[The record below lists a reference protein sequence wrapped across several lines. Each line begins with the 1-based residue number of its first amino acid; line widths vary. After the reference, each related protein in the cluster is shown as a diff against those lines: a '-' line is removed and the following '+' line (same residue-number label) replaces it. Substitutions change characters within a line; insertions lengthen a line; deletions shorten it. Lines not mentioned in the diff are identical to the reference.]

1 MPSLWVEP
9 VEKCGIIQAVRGIKI
24 ASFKSMGVD
33 MKICVFGAGYVGLVA
48 AACFA
53 ESGNTVIT
61 VDIDETRIEAL
72 KQGIIPIYE
81 PGLKE
86 LVVRNHAE
94 GRLSFTTDVES
105 AVKSS
110 LINFIAVGTPPGED
124 GSADLQYVLAVG
136 RSIGKHMQGYRII
149 VDKSTVPVGTADKV
163 RAAVQEEL
171 NSRGVSYEFD
181 VVSNPEFLKEGAAI
195 DDFMKPDRV
204 VIGTDNVR
212 TAEIMKELYEP
223 FMRKQ
228 NRMIVMDIR
237 SAEMTKYAAN
247 AMLATRISF
256 MNQIAGLCELMN
268 ADVAAVREGI
278 GSDSRIGYDFLFPG
292 PGYGGS
298 CFPKDVKALIRT
310 AEECGYGMLLLD
322 AVEEVNELQ
331 KQVLATKVVNLLG
344 EKDADKPLAG
354 RIVACWGLSFK
365 PRTDDMREAPS
376 ISIIQELLK
385 NGATVR
391 AHDPE
396 AINEARKVFADR
408 ITYSTNQYEILAGA
422 DALVI
427 ITDWNEYR
435 NPDFER
441 MKAELKVPVVV
452 DGRNLYKPDRMTL
465 AGFRYI
471 PLGRNGSGISAGG
484 R

>member
-1 MPSLWVEP
+1 
-9 VEKCGIIQAVRGIKI
+9 
-24 ASFKSMGVD
+24 
-33 MKICVFGAGYVGLVA
+33 MKISVFGAGYVGLVA

-61 VDIDETRIEAL
+61 VDVDQKKIEAL
-72 KQGIIPIYE
+72 KNGIIPIYE

-86 LVVRNHAE
+86 LILRNQAE
-94 GRLSFTTDVES
+94 GRLFFTTDMVE
-105 AVKSS
+105 AVEQS
-110 LINFIAVGTPPGED
+110 LIQFIAVGTPPGED
-124 GSADLQYVLAVG
+124 GSADLQYVLSVG
-136 RSIGKHMQGYRII
+136 RTIGLHMNSFKVI

-163 RAAVQEEL
+163 RTAVQEEL
-171 NSRGVSYEFD
+171 NSRGSHLEFD

-212 TAEIMKELYEP
+212 TAEIMKELYDP

-228 NRMIVMDIR
+228 NRMIIMDIR

-256 MNQIAGLCELMN
+256 MNQIAGLCERMG

-310 AEECGYGMLLLD
+310 AEECNYNFLLLKS
-322 AVEEVNELQ
+322 VEEVNELQ
-331 KQVLATKVVNLLG
+331 KEVLANKLIKALG
-344 EKDADKPLAG
+344 AADEEKPLTG
-354 RIVACWGLSFK
+354 RVVACWGLSFK

-376 ISIIQELLK
+376 LTIIERLLAA
-385 NGATVR
+385 GATVR

-396 AINEARKVFADR
+396 ALHEAKKYFGDR
-408 ITYSTNQYEILAGA
+408 IEYSTNQYEILQNA
-422 DALVI
+422 DALAI
-427 ITDWNEYR
+427 ITDWSEYR
-435 NPDFER
+435 NPDFDR
-441 MKAELKVPVVV
+441 IQSLLKQALVV
-452 DGRNLYKPDRMTL
+452 DGRNLYKPTRMQE

-471 PLGRNGSGISAGG
+471 PLGRAGNGIQEGSN
-484 R
+484 

>member
-1 MPSLWVEP
+1 
-9 VEKCGIIQAVRGIKI
+9 
-24 ASFKSMGVD
+24 
-33 MKICVFGAGYVGLVA
+33 MKICIFGAGYVGLVA

-53 ESGNTVIT
+53 ESGNTVIA
-61 VDIDETRIEAL
+61 VDIDETKIEGL

-86 LVVRNHAE
+86 MVLRNQSE
-94 GRLSFTTDVES
+94 GRLSFTTDSS
-105 AVKSS
+105 AAVQAS
-110 LINFIAVGTPPGED
+110 LVCFIAVGTPPGED
-124 GSADLQYVLAVG
+124 GSADLQYVVGVAREIG
-136 RSIGKHMQGYRII
+136 RSMTGFKII

-163 RAAVQEEL
+163 RAAVAEEL
-171 NSRGVSYEFD
+171 DIRGMDLEFD

-212 TAEIMKELYEP
+212 TAEIMKELYDP

-256 MNQIAGLCELMN
+256 MNQIAGLCECMG

-310 AEECGYGMLLLD
+310 AEECNYDFLLLKG
-322 AVEEVNELQ
+322 VEAVNERQ
-331 KQVLATKVVNLLG
+331 KEVLAHKLIMALG
-344 EKDADKPLAG
+344 TPGAEKPLTG
-354 RIVACWGLSFK
+354 KIVACWGLSFK
-365 PRTDDMREAPS
+365 PRTDDMREAPA
-376 ISIIQELLK
+376 ITIIERLLAA
-385 NGATVR
+385 GAAVR

-396 AINEARKVFADR
+396 ALTEAKKVFGDR
-408 ITYSTNQYEILAGA
+408 ITYSNNQYEILEGA
-422 DALVI
+422 DALTV
-427 ITDWNEYR
+427 ITDWSEYR
-435 NPDFER
+435 NPDFDR
-441 MKAELKVPVVV
+441 IKAALKSPLIV
-452 DGRNLYKPDRMTL
+452 DGRNLYKPGRM
-465 AGFRYI
+465 AASGFSYI
-471 PLGRNGSGISAGG
+471 PLGRCGG
-484 R
+484 TVCGEVK

>member
-1 MPSLWVEP
+1 MKVA
-9 VEKCGIIQAVRGIKI
+9 IIG
-24 ASFKSMGVD
+24 S
-33 MKICVFGAGYVGLVA
+33 GYVGLVA
-48 AACFA
+48 GACFA
-53 ESGNTVIT
+53 ESGNSVVC
-61 VDIDETRIEAL
+61 VDIDEAKIEGL
-72 KQGIIPIYE
+72 RQGVIPIYE

-86 LVVRNHAE
+86 MVLRNCSE
-94 GRLSFTTDVES
+94 GRLTFTTDIEV

-124 GSADLQYVLAVG
+124 GSADLKYVLGVA
-136 RSIGKHMQGYRII
+136 RSIGRHMQGFKVI

-163 RAAVQEEL
+163 REAIQEEL
-171 NSRGVSYEFD
+171 QSRKVSIEFD

-223 FMRKQ
+223 FMRKN
-228 NRMIVMDIR
+228 NRLIVMDVR

-256 MNQIAGLCELMN
+256 MNQIANLCERMG
-268 ADVAAVREGI
+268 ADVAAVRDGI

-310 AEECGYGMLLLD
+310 AEENSYDFLLLK
-322 AVEEVNELQ
+322 AVEAVNEQQ
-331 KQVLATKVVNLLG
+331 KELLSHKVIQALG
-344 EKDADKPLAG
+344 DNSNAPLAG
-354 RIVACWGLSFK
+354 RTIACWGLSFK

-376 ISIIQELLK
+376 LTIIENLLAA
-385 NGATVR
+385 GAKVR

-396 AINEARKVFADR
+396 ALEEAQKYFGDR
-408 ITYSTNQYEILAGA
+408 IEYNHNQYEILNGA

-435 NPDFER
+435 TPDFER
-441 MKAELKVPVVV
+441 ILSELKAPLLI
-452 DGRNLYKPDRMTL
+452 DGRNLYKPKRMAT
-465 AGFRYI
+465 AGFTYI
-471 PLGRNGSGISAGG
+471 PLGRCSKGISGEG
-484 R
+484 K

>member
-1 MPSLWVEP
+1 
-9 VEKCGIIQAVRGIKI
+9 
-24 ASFKSMGVD
+24 
-33 MKICVFGAGYVGLVA
+33 MKICIIGAGYVGLVA

-53 ESGNTVIT
+53 ESGNTVIA
-61 VDIDETRIEAL
+61 VDVDEAKIEGL

-86 LVVRNHAE
+86 MVLRNQAE
-94 GRLSFTTDVES
+94 GRLSFTTNCCE
-105 AVKSS
+105 AVQSS
-110 LINFIAVGTPPGED
+110 LVSFIAVGTPPGED
-124 GSADLQYVLAVG
+124 GSADLQYVLGVAREIG
-136 RSIGKHMQGYRII
+136 RAMTGYKII

-163 RAAVQEEL
+163 RAAVKEEL
-171 NSRGVSYEFD
+171 AIRGVDLEFD

-195 DDFMKPDRV
+195 EDFMKPDRV

-212 TAEIMKELYEP
+212 TAEIMKELYDP

-256 MNQIAGLCELMN
+256 MNQIAGLCECMG

-310 AEECGYGMLLLD
+310 GEECNFDFLLLKG
-322 AVEEVNELQ
+322 VEDVNERQ
-331 KQVLATKVVNLLG
+331 KEVLADKLIKALG
-344 EKDADKPLAG
+344 GPDLEKPLIG
-354 RIVACWGLSFK
+354 RTIACWGLAFK
-365 PRTDDMREAPS
+365 PRTDDMREAPA
-376 ISIIQELLK
+376 ITIIERLLAA
-385 NGATVR
+385 GATVR

-396 AINEARKVFADR
+396 AIKEAQKVFGNR
-408 ITYSTNQYEILAGA
+408 IEYSHNQYEILTGA
-422 DALVI
+422 DALTI

-435 NPDFER
+435 NPDFDR
-441 MKAELKVPVVV
+441 IKTALRNPVIV
-452 DGRNLYKPDRMTL
+452 DGRNLYKPERMSA
-465 AGFRYI
+465 AGFSYI
-471 PLGRNGSGISAGG
+471 PLGRSGANACGQV

>member
-1 MPSLWVEP
+1 M
-9 VEKCGIIQAVRGIKI
+9 R
-24 ASFKSMGVD
+24 
-33 MKICVFGAGYVGLVA
+33 ICIFGAGYVGLVA

-53 ESGNTVIT
+53 ESGNSVIA
-61 VDIDETRIEAL
+61 VDVDQAKIEGL

-86 LVVRNHAE
+86 MVLRNQAE
-94 GRLSFTTDVES
+94 GRLSFTTEMAE
-105 AVKSS
+105 AVQAS
-110 LINFIAVGTPPGED
+110 LVCFIAVGTPPGED
-124 GSADLQYVLAVG
+124 GSADLKYVLNVA
-136 RSIGKHMQGYRII
+136 RDIGQAMNGFKII
-149 VDKSTVPVGTADKV
+149 VDKSTVPVGTAGKV
-163 RAAVQEEL
+163 RVAVQEEL
-171 NSRGVSYEFD
+171 AARGIELEFD

-212 TAEIMKELYEP
+212 TAEIMKELYDP

-228 NRMIVMDIR
+228 NRMIVMDIH

-256 MNQIAGLCELMN
+256 MNQIAGLCERMG

-310 AEECGYGMLLLD
+310 AEECNYDFLLLK

-331 KQVLATKVVNLLG
+331 KEVLADKLIKVLSS
-344 EKDADKPLAG
+344 ADEEKPLTG
-354 RIVACWGLSFK
+354 RTVACWGLSFK

-376 ISIIQELLK
+376 LTIIERLLAA
-385 NGATVR
+385 GATVR

-396 AINEARKVFADR
+396 ALQEAKKHFGDR
-408 ITYSTNQYEILAGA
+408 IEYSTNQYSILDGA
-422 DALVI
+422 DALAI

-441 MKAELKVPVVV
+441 IKTALRSPTIV
-452 DGRNLYKPDRMTL
+452 DGRNLYKPDRMT
-465 AGFRYI
+465 ANGFCYI
-471 PLGRNGSGISAGG
+471 PLGRCGGGICGEVK
-484 R
+484 

>member
-1 MPSLWVEP
+1 
-9 VEKCGIIQAVRGIKI
+9 
-24 ASFKSMGVD
+24 
-33 MKICVFGAGYVGLVA
+33 MKISVFGAGYVGLVA

-53 ESGNTVIT
+53 ESGNTVIA
-61 VDIDETRIEAL
+61 VDVDVKKIEGL
-72 KQGIIPIYE
+72 KNGIIPIYE

-86 LVVRNHAE
+86 LILRNQAE
-94 GRLSFTTDVES
+94 GRLSFTTDMVE
-105 AVKSS
+105 AVEQS
-110 LINFIAVGTPPGED
+110 LIQFIAVGTPPGED

-136 RSIGKHMQGYRII
+136 RTIGQQMNGFKII

-163 RAAVQEEL
+163 RAAVQDEL
-171 NSRGVSYEFD
+171 TKRGSSLEFD

-204 VIGTDNVR
+204 VVGTDNVR
-212 TAEIMKELYEP
+212 TAEIMKELYDP

-228 NRMIVMDIR
+228 SRMIIMDIR

-256 MNQIAGLCELMN
+256 MNQIAGLCEKMG

-310 AEECGYGMLLLD
+310 AEECSYDFLLLK

-331 KQVLATKVVNLLG
+331 KEVLANKLIKALG
-344 EKDADKPLAG
+344 SADEEQPLTG
-354 RIVACWGLSFK
+354 KIVACWGLSFK

-376 ISIIQELLK
+376 LTIIERLLAA
-385 NGATVR
+385 GATVR

-396 AINEARKVFADR
+396 ALEEARKHFGDR
-408 ITYSTNQYEILAGA
+408 IQYSTNQYEILDNA
-422 DALVI
+422 DALTV
-427 ITDWNEYR
+427 ITDWHEYR
-435 NPDFER
+435 NPDFDR
-441 MKAELKVPVVV
+441 IKAALKQPLIV
-452 DGRNLYKPDRMTL
+452 DGRNLYKPNRMKDN
-465 AGFRYI
+465 GIRYI
-471 PLGRNGSGISAGG
+471 PLGRAGNGISEAN
-484 R
+484 

>member
-1 MPSLWVEP
+1 MKV
-9 VEKCGIIQAVRGIKI
+9 AVIG
-24 ASFKSMGVD
+24 S
-33 MKICVFGAGYVGLVA
+33 GYVGLVA
-48 AACFA
+48 GACFA
-53 ESGNTVIT
+53 ESGNSVIC
-61 VDIDETRIEAL
+61 VDIDETKIEGL

-86 LVVRNHAE
+86 MVLRNCSE
-94 GRLSFTTDVES
+94 GRLSFTTDIEA
-105 AVKSS
+105 AVKGS

-124 GSADLQYVLAVG
+124 GSADLKYVLGVA
-136 RSIGKHMQGYRII
+136 RSIGRHMQGFKVI

-163 RAAVQEEL
+163 REAVLDEL
-171 NSRGVSYEFD
+171 QTRNVSIEFD

-223 FMRKQ
+223 FMRKN
-228 NRMIVMDIR
+228 NRLIVMDVR

-256 MNQIAGLCELMN
+256 MNQIANLCERMG
-268 ADVAAVREGI
+268 ADVAAVRDGI

-298 CFPKDVKALIRT
+298 CFPKDVKALVKT
-310 AEECGYGMLLLD
+310 AEECSYDFLLLK
-322 AVEEVNELQ
+322 AVEEVNERQ
-331 KQVLATKVVNLLG
+331 KEVLSHKVIQALG
-344 EKDADKPLAG
+344 DNSNAPLAG
-354 RIVACWGLSFK
+354 KTIACWGLSFK

-376 ISIIQELLK
+376 LTIIENLLAA
-385 NGATVR
+385 GAKVR

-396 AINEARKVFADR
+396 SLKEAHKYFAER
-408 ITYSTNQYEILAGA
+408 IAYSHNQYEILQGA

-435 NPDFER
+435 TPDFDR
-441 MKAELKVPVVV
+441 ILAELKSPLVI
-452 DGRNLYKPDRMTL
+452 DGRNLYKPERMKS
-465 AGFRYI
+465 AGFTYI
-471 PLGRNGSGISAGG
+471 PLGRCSKSLCGG
-484 R
+484 AK